1 MINTT
6 LCYSATSGSSVA
18 DYDKLRR
25 VDMGNVGENG
35 LAPATGN
42 HKGCPYNRYTGAYFH
57 SNDSG
62 RSFAKVSDSA
72 QSTKHALLNLA
83 YFQSLPLI

>member
-1 MINTT
+1 M
-6 LCYSATSGSSVA
+6 
-18 DYDKLRR
+18 
-25 VDMGNVGENG
+25 
-35 LAPATGN
+35 GN

-72 QSTKHALLNLA
+72 QSTKHALLNLP
-83 YFQSLPLI
+83 YFLPLPLI